1 MDIKFMKQAYK
12 EALKAYE
19 KNEVPVGCVI
29 VKDNIIIARAYNK
42 RESSQNSLY
51 HAEMI
56 AINKACKKLNSW
68 RLDGCDIYITL
79 EPCPMCSGAIIQSKL
94 DNIYYGAKESKW
106 GFAGSRYNIFDMKF
120 NYTPN
125 VIGGLMEEECAN
137 LLKEFFKNQRKKN

>member
-1 MDIKFMKQAYK
+1 MDIKYMKLAYK
-12 EALKAYE
+12 EAQKAFE

-29 VKDNIIIARAYNK
+29 VKDNIVIAKAYNK
-42 RESSQNSLY
+42 REYSQNSLY

-79 EPCPMCSGAIIQSKL
+79 EPCPMCSGAIIQSKI
-94 DNIYYGAKESKW
+94 DNIYYGAKELKW

-120 NYTPN
+120 NYSPN
-125 VIGGLMEEECAN
+125 VVGGLMEIECSN